1 MLKSFP
7 FHPSSPQ
14 LKPMNNTSSF
24 RYIPF
29 WSCPWIVM
37 RFWSYHLDVII
48 QLFDLHW
55 LTPSCFRLMPSI
67 SSVRTAPIYLK
78 AHIEEESIRLRE
90 KKDAGEKSN
99 HKHLHVLHS
108 TVSICS
114 VCVCWGFSR
123 PQKWCTKKSKFL
135 SKAVDCSWTPE
146 EVAVLG
152 DVNGQE
158 AVLEGR
164 SGTGLGAQVCW
175 RLRSLGWYLRMQ
187 IWRKTWESRKKKVQ
201 IQSFLVK
208 C

>member
-7 FHPSSPQ
+7 FHPSPPQ

-37 RFWSYHLDVII
+37 RLWSCHLDVII
-48 QLFDLHW
+48 QPFDLHW
-55 LTPSCFRLMPSI
+55 LTPSCFRWMPSI

-78 AHIEEESIRLRE
+78 AQIREESIRLRE

-108 TVSICS
+108 TVSLCS

-123 PQKWCTKKSKFL
+123 LQKWCTKKSKFL
-135 SKAVDCSWTPE
+135 SEAVDCSWHQRRLQCWVMWMDKKQCWRAGLE
-146 EVAVLG
+146 LVLG
-152 DVNGQE
+152 LRC
-158 AVLEGR
+158 AEG
-164 SGTGLGAQVCW
+164 SVAWDGT
-175 RLRSLGWYLRMQ
+175 
-187 IWRKTWESRKKKVQ
+187 
-201 IQSFLVK
+201 
-208 C
+208 